1 MHNTAHNEFK
11 FIIKH
16 FSQYIL
22 FQCSKMKI
30 NKLSKHNGEDVM
42 NVSTEIA
49 EEKTDKDTTTGGT

>member
-22 FQCSKMKI
+22 FQCSIIKI
-30 NKLSKHNGEDVM
+30 NKKLFNHHGKDVM

-49 EEKTDKDTTTGGT
+49 EEKINKDT